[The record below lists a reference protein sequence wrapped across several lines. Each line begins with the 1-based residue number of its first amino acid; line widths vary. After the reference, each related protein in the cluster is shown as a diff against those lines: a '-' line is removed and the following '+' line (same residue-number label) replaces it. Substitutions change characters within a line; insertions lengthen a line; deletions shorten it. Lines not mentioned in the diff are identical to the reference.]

1 MTRLARPPRW
11 LAGLLGAAALQL
23 AAPALHAAPVQWTVA
38 AGGNGHWYDY
48 VPTISIFAPIGF
60 DAARAAAL
68 GSSHQGLQGY
78 LATVTSAQEQAFI
91 QSSFP
96 FLLGFGAT
104 GSAWLGASDAAVEG
118 DWRWLDG
125 PEAGQSV
132 TYTNWLLGQ
141 PVNAPGFEDHDLL
154 ALNINAVVANAPV
167 VYGWTSLTP
176 QNGTFGYVV
185 EYGLTPNGPDD
196 PDDPTDPNPVPEPSG
211 ALMAATAL
219 LLAGL
224 QRRRRRR

>member
-1 MTRLARPPRW
+1 MTRFARTPRW
-11 LAGLLGAAALQL
+11 LAGLLGATALQL

-48 VPTISIFAPIGF
+48 VPSISIFAPIGF

-91 QSSFP
+91 QSSFQ

-104 GSAWLGASDAAVEG
+104 GNAWLGGSDAAVEG
-118 DWRWLDG
+118 EWRWLDG
-125 PEAGQSV
+125 PEAGQPF
-132 TYTNWLLGQ
+132 TYANWLPNQ
-141 PVNAPGFEDHDLL
+141 PVNGPGFEDHDLL
-154 ALNINAVVANAPV
+154 ALNINAIVAYAPV
-167 VYGWTSLTP
+167 VYGWVSRTP
-176 QNGTFGYVV
+176 QSGAFGYVV
-185 EYGLTPNGPDD
+185 EYGPTPNGPGG
-196 PDDPTDPNPVPEPSG
+196 PVDPNPVPEPSG

-224 QRRRRRR
+224 QRRRRRG

>member
-1 MTRLARPPRW
+1 MTRLARSPRW

-23 AAPALHAAPVQWTVA
+23 AAPSLHAAPVQWTVA
-38 AGGNGHWYDY
+38 AGGNGHWYEY
-48 VPTISIFAPIGF
+48 VSTGSIFVGIGF
-60 DAARAAAL
+60 EAARAAAL
-68 GSSHQGLQGY
+68 GSSHLGLQGY
-78 LATVTSAQEQAFI
+78 LATITSAAEQTFI
-91 QSSFP
+91 QSAFP

-104 GSAWLGASDAAVEG
+104 GNAWLGGSDAVVEG
-118 DWRWLDG
+118 QWRWLDG
-125 PEAGQSV
+125 PEAGQPFA
-132 TYTNWLLGQ
+132 YTNWLLGQ

-176 QNGTFGYVV
+176 ANGAFGYVV

-196 PDDPTDPNPVPEPSG
+196 TTEPTDPNPVSEPSG

-224 QRRRRRR
+224 QRRRRRG

>member
-1 MTRLARPPRW
+1 MTRLARTPGW

-48 VPTISIFAPIGF
+48 FDAGIFVGIGF

-96 FLLGFGAT
+96 FLLGFGNT

-118 DWRWLDG
+118 EWRWLDG
-125 PEAGQSV
+125 PEAGQSF
-132 TYTNWLLGQ
+132 TYTNWLLSQ

-154 ALNINAVVANAPV
+154 ALSINAVVANAPV
-167 VYGWTSLTP
+167 FYGWTSLTP
-176 QNGTFGYVV
+176 QNRTLGYVV
-185 EYGLTPNGPDD
+185 EYGLTPKGPDD
-196 PDDPTDPNPVPEPSG
+196 PDDPVDPNPVPEPSG

-224 QRRRRRR
+224 QRRRRRG

>member
-1 MTRLARPPRW
+1 MTRLARTPRW

-38 AGGNGHWYDY
+38 AGGNGHWYEY
-48 VPTISIFAPIGF
+48 VSTGSIFVGIGF

-104 GSAWLGASDAAVEG
+104 GNAWLGGSDAAVEG
-118 DWRWLDG
+118 EWRWLDG
-125 PEAGQSV
+125 PEAGQSFA
-132 TYTNWLLGQ
+132 YANWLLGQ

-167 VYGWTSLTP
+167 VYGWVSLTP

-185 EYGLTPNGPDD
+185 EYGLTPNGPGG
-196 PDDPTDPNPVPEPSG
+196 PVDPNPVPEPSG

-224 QRRRRRR
+224 QRRRRRG